1 MTTPVDKA
9 PNVLLL
15 GESGSGKTR
24 SLITL
29 IPAGITPF
37 IVFTEPERAVLAD
50 TPCPKLHWMYVQ
62 PGISSWADLK
72 EMLRVVNSLSNDALQ
87 KMPGVDKQKHN
98 QVLNLVAA
106 LGNFKCDRCGEAFGD
121 VSLWDN
127 NRAIVLDSLSGLNEL
142 AMANTVGGKTV
153 LTQPDWGVAMKS
165 EEVLIKMLC
174 NVPRAMFILIAHMA
188 MERDELSGRI
198 LKMPSALGRKVA
210 PELPKNFSDVIAVIR
225 EGTQFRWSTAAP
237 DTISAARN
245 VALSDKLSPDFGP
258 LVEAWRAKLR
268 TGKVENVPLKA

>member
-1 MTTPVDKA
+1 MTTSPKA

-29 IPAGITPF
+29 IPVGITPF

-50 TPCPKLHWMYVQ
+50 TPCPRLHWMYVR
-62 PGISSWADLK
+62 PGISSWADLGS
-72 EMLRVVNSLSNDALQ
+72 MLKTVNSLSNDALQ
-87 KMPGVDKQKHN
+87 KMPGVDKHKHN
-98 QVLNLVAA
+98 QILDLVAA
-106 LGNFKCDRCGEAFGD
+106 LGNFKCSRCGESFGD
-121 VSLWDN
+121 VSTWHNDH
-127 NRAIVLDSLSGLNEL
+127 AIVLDSLSGVNDL
-142 AMANTVGGKTV
+142 ALSNTVGGKTV
-153 LTQPDWGVAMKS
+153 LTQPDWGVAMRS
-165 EEVLIKMLC
+165 EETLIKMLC
-174 NVPRAMFILIAHMA
+174 NIPEAMFILIAHMA

-225 EGTQFRWSTAAP
+225 EGTEFRWSTAAP

-245 VALSDKLSPDFGP
+245 IGLSDKLPPDFGP
-258 LVEAWRAKLR
+258 LIRNWRAKLE
-268 TGKVENVPLKA
+268 TKT